1 MFLGP
6 LCFLNATLQKDFVDE
21 GERQTQSKATD
32 GREFH
37 FLKSPA
43 LVFLASHIEIDV
55 FRSSHKQEPRQDT
68 GNGTDPYSASASPDS
83 SSRRSGNIFRSSHK
97 QEPRQDTGNGTD
109 PYSASA
115 SPDSSSR

>member
-1 MFLGP
+1 MQR
-6 LCFLNATLQKDFVDE
+6 CRKTVDE

-43 LVFLASHIEIDV
+43 LVFLTSGSATEINYLWKVPALNWIWQVPTQNCIWEVPALNRDG
-55 FRSSHKQEPRQDT
+55 RAIRQHWQDT

-83 SSRRSGNIFRSSHK
+83 SSR
-97 QEPRQDTGNGTD
+97 
-109 PYSASA
+109 
-115 SPDSSSR
+115 